1 MRRRSLTKV
10 IMATELKSM
19 RGAAVSDAG
28 ASEDCED

>member
-1 MRRRSLTKV
+1 MTKV
-10 IMATELKSM
+10 IMATGLKGM